1 MLYRIDY
8 QLLNQLLLL
17 LISRL
22 LYWLENDVKIHLLL
36 LLTVAKI
43 KIKNDNRII
52 IMMKIMIQIHYIK
65 EKKLTVVHLI

>member
-52 IMMKIMIQIHYIK
+52 IMMKIMIHYIK
-65 EKKLTVVHLI
+65 EKKLTVVHLF